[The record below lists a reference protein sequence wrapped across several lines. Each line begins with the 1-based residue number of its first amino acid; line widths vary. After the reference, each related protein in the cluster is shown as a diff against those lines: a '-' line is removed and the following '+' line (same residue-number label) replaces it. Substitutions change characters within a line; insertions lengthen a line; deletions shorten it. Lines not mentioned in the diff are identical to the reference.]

1 MSVLL
6 RRATGA
12 IGRPSVWLG
21 MVLVL
26 DAAIA
31 VTGIFVARGSGLL
44 SLLAAG
50 PLLACARC
58 SGRATALVQRAI
70 PRPLPAEFGPRIAR
84 RGKRRNDISAG
95 EAFNGRV
102 GWAAG
107 GIDIVGRSED
117 TFVCGR

>member
-1 MSVLL
+1 MGCVSVLL

-31 VTGIFVARGSGLL
+31 VAGISVAHGSGLL
-44 SLLAAG
+44 GLLAAG

-58 SGRATALVQRAI
+58 GGRAAAVAGVEDSTLASYRFFMVIVAGVVAVFVSVIRSRREGALIRINDRVQR
-70 PRPLPAEFGPRIAR
+70 
-84 RGKRRNDISAG
+84 
-95 EAFNGRV
+95 
-102 GWAAG
+102 
-107 GIDIVGRSED
+107 
-117 TFVCGR
+117 